1 MWCYVVYGS
10 GRRTVQYKSRGWV
23 KYYKCGQQITG
34 VREVVEAG
42 LGIVIIFA
50 DVCGVCYC

>member
-23 KYYKCGQQITG
+23 EYYKCGQQITG